1 MVVASRRKVTWIE
14 AIAGTLVGWTV
25 LYILYSAIIP
35 HFDNLMTMALG
46 YGVPEEILN
55 QIRLYL
61 VIALIII
68 GIVLFLYMFLAALLV
83 EFDQYQ
89 SY

>member
-1 MVVASRRKVTWIE
+1 MSLPVRRVTWIE
-14 AIAGTLVGWTV
+14 AVSSTLVGWTV
-25 LYILYSAIIP
+25 LYILYSTIIP
-35 HFDNLMTMALG
+35 HFDNLMIMALG
-46 YGVPEEILN
+46 YGVPEETLN

-61 VIALIII
+61 VIAIIMI
-68 GIVLFLYMFLAALLV
+68 GIILFLYMFLSALLV